1 MLTQAPPAADP
12 AHLLTPFQVQG
23 PRQNRGITV
32 PPHRHA
38 QGMLLQV
45 QEGITVM
52 HSEGQVLT
60 MTPGRVGWI
69 PPGALHQADWFGQAR
84 GLFLYVRADRCERL
98 PAQSCVWRAGPLID
112 ALLGR
117 LAAMPPAERDRAHT
131 ARLLEVLATE
141 LRLSDELPLPL
152 PMPRDR
158 RLRELAASLLDQ
170 PDDARGID
178 AWAQR
183 VNMSSRTL
191 MRRFRGET
199 GVTLGQW
206 RQQARLL
213 RALEMLA
220 AGKPVT
226 EVGLAVGYESASAF
240 IGSFRN
246 AYGVTPSQYFARH

>member
-1 MLTQAPPAADP
+1 MLAQAPPAIDP
-12 AHLLTPFQVQG
+12 AHLLTPFHVQG

-32 PPHRHA
+32 PPHRHV
-38 QGMLLQV
+38 QGMLLMV
-45 QEGITVM
+45 REGVSVVHGDEDALAM
-52 HSEGQVLT
+52 A
-60 MTPGRVGWI
+60 PGRIGWI
-69 PPGALHQADWFGQAR
+69 PPGVLHEANWFGQAR
-84 GLFLYVRADRCERL
+84 GLCVYVRADACDRL
-98 PAQSCVWRAGPLID
+98 PARSTVWPASPLVE
-112 ALLGR
+112 ALLQR
-117 LAAMPPAERDRAHT
+117 LASVPLGGLDRAHT
-131 ARLLEVLATE
+131 AGMFEVLVAE
-141 LRLSDELPLPL
+141 LRLSRQVRLPL

-158 RLRELAASLLDQ
+158 RLRELALSLLDQ

-183 VNMSSRTL
+183 LNMSSRTL

-213 RALEMLA
+213 RALELLA

-226 EVGLAVGYESASAF
+226 EVALAIGYESVSAF

-246 AYGVTPSQYFARH
+246 TYGVTPSQYFPRH